1 MVAAWPFSY
10 LPVGALM
17 ETPNVELLQAVL
29 GGVDILQAQKVR
41 PRRWKL
47 RVLDLRNMTQDFWDV
62 WPSRKNWYCST
73 ETESQEQVG
82 NKLRRDVKVVTDL
95 SLRFYLKEHQTCLLQ
110 WAQQRKDS
118 VQLCCVKMIIFA
130 FPVEIINEVL
140 DIFLPDDIEELELF
154 TNQVLIFL
162 GHIAPHFGHMTK
174 LRKFCLTH
182 TFLQTDMVVNT
193 LADIE
198 EMCALQFLS
207 EFSKLNSLKHL
218 SMEGIYFSHLP
229 LQQLLSC
236 LKTPLESL
244 SINLCYLTHSDLIN
258 LSQCQRLCQLKHLN
272 LSNVVF
278 SKSGV
283 THLRVLLE
291 NTADSLQ
298 TLELA
303 NCRMGDSELS
313 ALLPALSQCSQITT
327 ANFYDNDISTAILKK
342 LVQSM
347 ANLSNLTAEFY
358 PAPLEC
364 YDPLGSVHVEEFSQL
379 CIELQN
385 IVFAKRQPKTIVFG
399 TGICLECRRRCVYN
413 TEIRLCQCWQ

>member
-1 MVAAWPFSY
+1 MSIYNPPSLQHLAVQSLLLNEASTISTLEYLPPHLFPPVFKEAFTGRHMQLLKAMVAAWPFSY

-41 PRRWKL
+41 PSG
-47 RVLDLRNMTQDFWDV
+47 
-62 WPSRKNWYCST
+62 PSRGKT
-73 ETESQEQVG
+73 
-82 NKLRRDVKVVTDL
+82 
-95 SLRFYLKEHQTCLLQ
+95 
-110 WAQQRKDS
+110 

-154 TNQVLIFL
+154 TSQVLIFL

-207 EFSKLNSLKHL
+207 EFSKHNSLNHL

-236 LKTPLESL
+236 LKSPLESL

-379 CIELQN
+379 CIELRN